1 MKKEKVEVCGKQ
13 YNVIR
18 LLGHGKG
25 GYSYL
30 VEREGRQYV
39 LKQIHHEPCDYYR
52 FDDKIGGERDA
63 YIRLL
68 QLGIRIP
75 KMYEIDMQAE
85 RIIKQYIE
93 GETIFDIV
101 MRCGT
106 AEKYLPQIR
115 KTARHAE
122 AAGVNIDYFPTNFI
136 VNNDVLYYVDY
147 EANEYS
153 DEWNF
158 ENWGIQYWSK
168 TPAFLKHLKDCG
180 KEIR

>member
-106 AEKYLPQIR
+106 AEEYLPQIR
-115 KTARHAE
+115 ETA
-122 AAGVNIDYFPTNFI
+122 
-136 VNNDVLYYVDY
+136 
-147 EANEYS
+147 
-153 DEWNF
+153 
-158 ENWGIQYWSK
+158 
-168 TPAFLKHLKDCG
+168 
-180 KEIR
+180 

>member
-68 QLGIRIP
+68 QLDIRIP

-106 AEKYLPQIR
+106 AEEYLPQIR
-115 KTARHAE
+115 ETARHAE
-122 AAGVNIDYFPTNFI
+122 ATGVNIDYFPTNFI
-136 VNNDVLYYVDY
+136 VNNGVLYYVDY

-168 TPAFLKHLKDCG
+168 TPAFLKHLKD
-180 KEIR
+180 